1 MPLFDFDQL
10 SLFLSEPQNRKG
22 ALLGIDNGEKNI
34 GLAVSDLTRTIASP
48 LKTVKKR
55 KFTETATDIFASF
68 DEKECIAII
77 MGHPLNLDGT
87 SGPSAQAARAFA
99 RNLLNMRDI
108 PIMLYDERLSTSA
121 VQRQMIEADITRKK
135 RAQMVDSA
143 AASFVLQGVL
153 DGFYANT

>member
-1 MPLFDFDQL
+1 MPFFDLNQL
-10 SLFLSEPQNRKG
+10 SQFLNAPENKKG

-48 LKTVKKR
+48 FKTVKKR
-55 KFTETATDIFASF
+55 KFTETATEIFAGF

-77 MGHPLNLDGT
+77 MGHPLNLDGS

-99 RNLLNMRDI
+99 RNLLNIRDI

-121 VQRQMIEADITRKK
+121 VQKQMIEADISRKK
-135 RAQMVDSA
+135 RALMVDSA

-153 DGFYANT
+153 DSL